1 VSTEQPWTIRRLLEW
16 TTKFLQDKGAADAR
30 LDAQLLLAEAL
41 GCSRTALYMRYEES
55 PPEGQ
60 RARFREL
67 VQERAKGRPVAHLLG
82 RKEFFSLDFE
92 VGPAVLVPRPETELV
107 VAEAL
112 ALAKQMAAPR
122 VLDVGTG
129 SGCIA
134 VAVAKQH
141 KAAQVTAID
150 LSEDALGVARRN
162 ADRHGLGE
170 RVRFLQGNLFAPLS
184 ADEQFE
190 LILSN
195 PPYVRGGEIAGLAVE
210 VRDHEPRLALDG
222 GEDGLAVIER
232 LVAQAPAHLAAG
244 GWLIFEIGLGQE
256 ADARA
261 LLERAGWEAGKALA
275 DHAGLPR
282 VLKARRA
289 S

>member
-1 VSTEQPWTIRRLLEW
+1 VTTEQPWTIRKLLEW

-41 GCSRTALYMRYEES
+41 GCSRTALYMRYDES
-55 PPEGQ
+55 PPEGP
-60 RARFREL
+60 RTRFREL

-107 VAEAL
+107 VVEAL
-112 ALAKQMAAPR
+112 AVAKAMAAPR

-134 VAVAKQH
+134 VAVAKRH
-141 KAAQVTAID
+141 KAAQLTAID
-150 LSEDALGVARRN
+150 LSEEALAVARRN
-162 ADRHGLGE
+162 AERHAVGE
-170 RVRFLQGNLFAPLS
+170 RIRFLHGDLFAPLGE
-184 ADEQFE
+184 EQFE

-195 PPYVRGGEIAGLAVE
+195 PPYVRAGDIAALAVE
-210 VRDHEPRLALDG
+210 VRDHDPRLALDG
-222 GEDGLAVIER
+222 GPDGLAVIER
-232 LVAQAPAHLAAG
+232 LVAGAAAHLAPG

-261 LLERAGWEAGKALA
+261 LLERAGWEAGKAVV

-282 VLKARRA
+282 VMKARRG
-289 S
+289 